1 MLIIPYV
8 CAEFRDRN
16 GNRIHRITPEMR
28 GCLTEVPDAVRQDLL
43 FDMLVADGSI
53 KVPQNESQKKVLEQD
68 PMVGVSPDGRSAVF
82 AGGEYEGGAEVTRNK
97 RAVRGTVAPIE
108 GAEQSAV
115 LKEEKP
121 AKPGKKSG
129 AEEKAAGAKT
139 EK

>member
-68 PMVGVSPDGRSAVF
+68 PMVGVSP
-82 AGGEYEGGAEVTRNK
+82 EGK
-97 RAVRGTVAPIE
+97 
-108 GAEQSAV
+108 SDV

-121 AKPGKKSG
+121 AKPGKKPG

>member
-28 GCLTEVPDAVRQDLL
+28 GCLTEVPDAVRQDRL
-43 FDMLVADGSI
+43 FDMLVEDGSI

-68 PMVGVSPDGRSAVF
+68 PMAGVKADG
-82 AGGEYEGGAEVTRNK
+82 K
-97 RAVRGTVAPIE
+97 
-108 GAEQSAV
+108 SAV
-115 LKEEKP
+115 LKEDKP
-121 AKPGKKSG
+121 AKSGKALS
-129 AEEKAAGAKT
+129 ADEKTAGTKT